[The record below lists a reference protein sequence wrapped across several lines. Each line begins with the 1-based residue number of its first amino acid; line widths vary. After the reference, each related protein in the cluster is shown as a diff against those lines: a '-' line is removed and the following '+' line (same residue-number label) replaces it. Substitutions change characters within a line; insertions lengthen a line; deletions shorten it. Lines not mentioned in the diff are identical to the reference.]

1 MTVAGAVFAPVDLRS
16 ALTLPPLLATL
27 YLAILGSGVA
37 FYLNHWLLQ
46 RLAAWIVGLDA
57 LVIPVLAVLIGTF
70 VAHEAFGPREL
81 IGAALVVAGVWLA
94 LAQRDRAAEVA
105 VASDGVPV

>member
-1 MTVAGAVFAPVDLRS
+1 MTVAGAFITPVDLHR

-46 RLAAWIVGLDA
+46 RLDAWIVGLDA
-57 LVIPVLAVLIGTF
+57 LVIPVVAVLIGALF
-70 VAHEAFGPREL
+70 AHEAFGVREL
-81 IGAALVVAGVWLA
+81 IGAALVVVGVWLA
-94 LAQRDRAAEVA
+94 LAQRDRSAEVA
-105 VASDGVPV
+105 AAADGVPV